1 MAHYSLAA
9 SSILF
14 LGPTIYGFYR
24 GHRLLPTASLVAA
37 TSSLV
42 YWLDTQSTE
51 KRALDLIVSKS
62 TGLLY
67 FVYGWKY
74 IESPS
79 SRMYGYMNMVGIL
92 TTYQTACL
100 LYPSPYWIPCHMM
113 FHYMGV
119 LGQFMVIHSTP
130 S

>member
-1 MAHYSLAA
+1 MAYYSLVA
-9 SSILF
+9 SSALF
-14 LGPTIYGFYR
+14 LVPTVYGFYR
-24 GHRLLPTASLVAA
+24 GHRMLPAASCITTIASV
-37 TSSLV
+37 V
-42 YWLDTQSTE
+42 YWLDPQCSE
-51 KRALDLIVSKS
+51 KRILDLIVSKS
-62 TGLLY
+62 SGVLY

-113 FHYMGV
+113 FHYMTA
-119 LGQFMVIHSTP
+119 LGKLIVVYST
-130 S
+130 